1 MLKKQKLVIVLLM
14 MQNSGYIRLA
24 ADLQSDSIVDGPGLR
39 TVIWTQG
46 CAHHCKGCQNPS
58 THDFKG
64 GYLEDVDN
72 LKEEIKALDIDGIT
86 LSGGDPMFQVEAS
99 LEIAKYA
106 KSLGLNVWCY
116 TGYTYEELMA
126 ISKTNKK
133 MLDLLNNIDALVD
146 GRFELDQLSYEVV
159 FRGSKNQRIID
170 VASSLKVGK
179 AIEFEKYKIGNTQ
192 NKANSDNMIFI

>member
-1 MLKKQKLVIVLLM
+1 MKV
-14 MQNSGYIRLA
+14 RLA
-24 ADLQSDSIVDGPGLR
+24 APIQDDSIVDGAGIR
-39 TVIWTQG
+39 AVIWMQG
-46 CAHHCKGCQNPS
+46 CSHNCKGCQNPS

-72 LKEEIKALDIDGIT
+72 LKEEIKALNIDGIT

>member
-1 MLKKQKLVIVLLM
+1 MKV
-14 MQNSGYIRLA
+14 RLA
-24 ADLQSDSIVDGPGLR
+24 APIQDDSIVDGAGIR
-39 TVIWTQG
+39 AVIWMQG
-46 CAHHCKGCQNPS
+46 CSHNCKGCQNPS

-170 VASSLKVGK
+170 VKKS
-179 AIEFEKYKIGNTQ
+179 IELGYVVIAYDDQVEEKINYGRN
-192 NKANSDNMIFI
+192 NKYMFV